1 MSLKQKNEISSCAGR
16 EFKNVFTK
24 ILFPYKKC
32 WGKDKWNIHREAKVS
47 TAPGIV
53 LPQGE
58 GSKASSKGEAG
69 GPGEEETSKYS
80 PQDKTTALTGLA
92 YSHSLPETEI
102 SPKIR
107 SAVERNTAAHVT
119 LGCVQ
124 APPWQETFQM
134 V

>member
-1 MSLKQKNEISSCAGR
+1 M
-16 EFKNVFTK
+16 
-24 ILFPYKKC
+24 
-32 WGKDKWNIHREAKVS
+32 S

-58 GSKASSKGEAG
+58 GSKASSKPG
-69 GPGEEETSKYS
+69 GPGEQETSKYS
-80 PQDKTTALTGLA
+80 PQDKTTALTVLA
-92 YSHSLPETEI
+92 YSHILPETEI

-124 APPWQETFQM
+124 APP
-134 V
+134 